1 MDQTPITL
9 NAKASFH
16 LAVSMFMKLGL
27 RYIIFTEKGGLKGLL
42 TKKDI
47 WFVLDG
53 AEDRDAYDNEDIGG
67 RRGIDREQP
76 DDEEHEGMGL
86 LADDDETVVL
96 GGREAVR

>member
-16 LAVSMFMKLGL
+16 LTVSMFMKLGL
-27 RYIIFTEKGGLKGLL
+27 RYIIFTERGGLRGLL

-53 AEDRDAYDNEDIGG
+53 VEDRDGYEQEDVNGG
-67 RRGIDREQP
+67 RDIRRAQP
-76 DDEEHEGMGL
+76 DDEDNEGLGL
-86 LADDDETVVL
+86 LAESDDEDEL
-96 GGREAVR
+96 GGRAAVR